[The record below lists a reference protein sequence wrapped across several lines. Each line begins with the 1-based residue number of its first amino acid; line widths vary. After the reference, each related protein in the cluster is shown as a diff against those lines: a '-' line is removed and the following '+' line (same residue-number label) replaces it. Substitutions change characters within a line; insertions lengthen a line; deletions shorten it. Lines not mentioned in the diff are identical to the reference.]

1 MSDDNGTPAG
11 WYPSEGG
18 ERYWNGSAWTEQ
30 TRPVGQQQA
39 APVAYAQPP
48 GHQPKKKHT
57 LRWVLLALVL
67 LFVLF
72 VGDDG
77 GEIVLEL
84 ADVRARVPQHVIQRR
99 AARTSRTDGRDGQ
112 RQCRRGSAKLPH
124 HAYYDVPLAARAG
137 GRGHPAFDAGRRPAE
152 ASDN

>member
-1 MSDDNGTPAG
+1 MWTPVALVTAQATSRETARGHYKQRGRAMSDDNGTPAG

-72 VGDDG
+72 VGGCFAILGMAGNEVGKSIDKS
-77 GEIVLEL
+77 L
-84 ADVRARVPQHVIQRR
+84 A
-99 AARTSRTDGRDGQ
+99 
-112 RQCRRGSAKLPH
+112 
-124 HAYYDVPLAARAG
+124 
-137 GRGHPAFDAGRRPAE
+137 
-152 ASDN
+152 